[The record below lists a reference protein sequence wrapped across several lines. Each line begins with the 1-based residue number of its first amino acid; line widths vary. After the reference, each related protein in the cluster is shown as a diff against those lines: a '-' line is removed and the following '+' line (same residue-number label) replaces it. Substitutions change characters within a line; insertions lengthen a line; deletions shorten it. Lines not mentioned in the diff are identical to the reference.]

1 MNDNTQLNDNAD
13 GIVDAALSHQ
23 EETLMNT
30 TSNQTLAPETES
42 LAAQLRAHLTQR
54 LNGDLDDTTL
64 RLLDQIDEAE
74 RVARVMQ
81 GVCATIRAGVE
92 AKREAGEL
100 EDSDDDFD
108 EFLDELGEDEDYVE
122 LGEDEDDE
130 EFLEEDDGLQD
141 EISTPVYEVV
151 EVPRLP
157 GLQPEHPVCWFVD
170 QAQAEQ
176 RAYQLTVAHVW
187 ARRYFVRQVDVT
199 RVSSP
204 YAEVTLE

>member
-23 EETLMNT
+23 EETIMNT
-30 TSNQTLAPETES
+30 TSDQTES
-42 LAAQLRAHLTQR
+42 LATQLRAHLTQR

-64 RLLDQIDEAE
+64 RLLDQLDEAE
-74 RVARVMQ
+74 RVARAMQ
-81 GVCATIRAGVE
+81 GLCATIRAGVE
-92 AKREAGEL
+92 AKRETGEL
-100 EDSDDDFD
+100 EDFDDDFD

-122 LGEDEDDE
+122 LGDDEDDE
-130 EFLEEDDGLQD
+130 EFLEELGEDDELQA
-141 EISTPVYEVV
+141 EISTPVCEVV
-151 EVPRLP
+151 EIPHLP
-157 GLQPEHPVCWFVD
+157 GLEPEHPVCWFVD

-187 ARRYFVRQVDVT
+187 ARRYFVRQVDVR

-204 YAEVTLE
+204 YAEVSLE